1 MLEDNV
7 RKRLYMY
14 DICVYLCVC
23 VCMTGSFCCTVEIDK
38 AL

>member
-1 MLEDNV
+1 M
-7 RKRLYMY
+7 RKRLYIY
-14 DICVYLCVC
+14 DICVYMCVCVC

>member
-1 MLEDNV
+1 M

-14 DICVYLCVC
+14 NICVYICVCVCVC
-23 VCMTGSFCCTVEIDK
+23 VCMTGSFCCKVEIDK